1 MSLLAIAIVI
11 LVYLILKFSF
21 KTIIKLLV
29 NAAVG
34 FVIIIV
40 INAFI
45 SMVGGEIPLNF
56 LNSLLIGFFG
66 VPMAI
71 IMVVYYLWIK

>member
-1 MSLLAIAIVI
+1 MSLVAIVIVI
-11 LVYLILKFSF
+11 LVYLLLKFSF
-21 KTIIKLLV
+21 KTILKLLV

-66 VPMAI
+66 VPMAV

>member
-1 MSLLAIAIVI
+1 MSLVAIAIVI

-21 KTIIKLLV
+21 KTILKLLV

-56 LNSLLIGFFG
+56 LNSLLIGFLG

>member
-1 MSLLAIAIVI
+1 MSLVAIAIVI

-56 LNSLLIGFFG
+56 LNSLLIGFFV
-66 VPMAI
+66 VPMAV

>member
-1 MSLLAIAIVI
+1 MSLVAIAIVI

-29 NAAVG
+29 NAAFG

>member
-1 MSLLAIAIVI
+1 MSLVAIAIVI
-11 LVYLILKFSF
+11 LVYLKLKFSF
-21 KTIIKLLV
+21 KTILKLLV